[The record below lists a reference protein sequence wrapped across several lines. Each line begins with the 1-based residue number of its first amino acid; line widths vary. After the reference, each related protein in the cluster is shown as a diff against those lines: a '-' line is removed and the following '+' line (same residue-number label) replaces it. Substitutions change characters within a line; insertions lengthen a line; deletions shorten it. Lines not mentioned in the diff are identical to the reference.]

1 MLSPFIWMLVTSLKT
16 SAHAYDLPPTWIPRE
31 FNWDNFAQ
39 AINGSVPLLLNMFN
53 RAVIAI
59 AVTLGIVITAPLAGY
74 AFARLRFPGSAAMFV
89 TLLTSLM
96 VPIQVTIIPLWLIM
110 KNLNLLNSP
119 LSLILPGIT
128 GAFGVFLMRQFF
140 LTLPQEIFE
149 AARIDGASAWKT
161 YTHIALPLVKNGLST
176 LGVITFLASW
186 NAYFAPSIFLNS
198 LHSATLPLGLVL
210 MLGPYGTGQVNV
222 IMAATAI
229 AIFPAFVVFLI
240 AQRWIIESLT
250 QSAVKG

>member
-1 MLSPFIWMLVTSLKT
+1 
-16 SAHAYDLPPTWIPRE
+16 
-31 FNWDNFAQ
+31 
-39 AINGSVPLLLNMFN
+39 
-53 RAVIAI
+53 
-59 AVTLGIVITAPLAGY
+59 
-74 AFARLRFPGSAAMFV
+74 
-89 TLLTSLM
+89 
-96 VPIQVTIIPLWLIM
+96 
-110 KNLNLLNSP
+110 
-119 LSLILPGIT
+119 
-128 GAFGVFLMRQFF
+128 MRQFF

-198 LHSATLPLGLVL
+198 LQAATLPLGLVL